1 MKIFGPGAFAAR
13 LPSFLAA
20 LAIGAVLFW
29 WGESRIG
36 KGTGWWAMLIWCTNI
51 HVFIE
56 ARSAVPEMILVLFM
70 FLSFLLLIE
79 GAGLTGLNINKTK
92 IILCWVCA
100 GLAVM
105 AKGPVGIL
113 LPCLAAM
120 VCALWLKG
128 WKGLI
133 QFIGRAWRNVG
144 PVIFVVIV
152 LPWYGAMAYIHGD
165 LFLQEFFYKNTL
177 ARFTGSIAYHPYSFW
192 SVYIPVLAVGFWLWH
207 PLWGKVFAR
216 LLGKDF
222 PITSMIKAMV
232 IWSATIILFYG
243 VAANKLHHYIL
254 ASYPGLCLLIGQ
266 AAATSRGLSVSTRV
280 VLAIQGFIE
289 IGAAVFL
296 WKYVSTGLPLSLK
309 PLSAI
314 MVVVGVLTLFTAF
327 KTYIK
332 REFLLP
338 WLQMFRAGAFLSVL
352 LAAAYLYSGIYQP
365 QIAGKYLSEAPS
377 ALYKHEQ
384 SAVIFYAQ
392 KRLPILENAGK
403 VFSKLSKE
411 KVLRLWLRSS
421 NSDSPLADLPHS
433 VKHTV
438 LWEGYDKDDRV
449 QVVELKQGGG
459 HGNIKTDSNLIE

>member
-20 LAIGAVLFW
+20 LAMGAVLFW
-29 WGESRIG
+29 WGERRIG
-36 KGTGWWAMLIWCTNI
+36 KGVGWWAMLIWCTNI

-56 ARSAVPEMILVLFM
+56 ARSAVPEMILVLWQ
-70 FLSFLLLIE
+70 FLSFVLLVE
-79 GAGLTGLNINKTK
+79 GAGLTGLHLNKTK
-92 IILCWVCA
+92 IILSWGCA
-100 GLAVM
+100 ALAVM

-120 VCALWLKG
+120 VCAVWLKG
-128 WKGLI
+128 WKELI
-133 QFIGRAWRNVG
+133 RFIVRAWRNIG
-144 PVIFVVIV
+144 PVVFVAIV
-152 LPWYGAMAYIHGD
+152 LPWYGAMAYMHGE
-165 LFLQEFFYKNTL
+165 LFLQEFFYKNNL

-232 IWSATIILFYG
+232 VWSATIIFFYG

-266 AAATSRGLSVSTRV
+266 AAATSRGLSVGSKV
-280 VLAIQGFIE
+280 VLAIQGIIE

-296 WKYVSTGLPLSLK
+296 WKYASTGLPISLK
-309 PLSAI
+309 PLAAI
-314 MVVVGVLTLFTAF
+314 MVVVGILTLLTAF

-352 LAAAYLYSGIYQP
+352 LGAAYLYSGIYQP

-377 ALYKHEQ
+377 ALYKRNQ

-403 VFSKLSKE
+403 VFSELSKK

-421 NSDSPLADLPHS
+421 NSDSLLADLPKS

-449 QVVELKQGGG
+449 QVVELRGGG
-459 HGNIKTDSNLIE
+459 E